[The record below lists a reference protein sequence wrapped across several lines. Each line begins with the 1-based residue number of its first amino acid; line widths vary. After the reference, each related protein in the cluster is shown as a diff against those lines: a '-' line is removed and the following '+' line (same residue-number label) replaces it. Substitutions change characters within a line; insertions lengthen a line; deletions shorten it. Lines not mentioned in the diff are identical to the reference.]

1 LICRNNQRREQ
12 PKLNSPLGKRTL
24 REFSEKSALINGAIE
39 RMGDGV
45 LIGVRLLSRSI
56 TEIYDNRLRRFGVTA
71 AQFILLSLINRRP
84 ITRADIAR
92 LQHLERSTLT
102 RNLKIILSK
111 GWVEEVRDNADGR
124 SRPIALTKAGKELL
138 REARPE
144 WMAGEI
150 EATTLL
156 GTDGMTII
164 INVADHILN
173 PTEFPPAAENDELP
187 SRGDKAPVNLA
198 GSHRLRP
205 P

>member
-1 LICRNNQRREQ
+1 MICRNNQRREQ

-56 TEIYDNRLRRFGVTA
+56 TEIYDNRLRRFGVTS

-124 SRPIALTKAGKELL
+124 SRPIALAEAGKELL
-138 REARPE
+138 REAGPE
-144 WMAGEI
+144 WMSAEI

-164 INVADHILN
+164 INVAYHILN
-173 PTEFPPAAENDELP
+173 PTEFLPTAENNELP
-187 SRGDKAPVNLA
+187 TRGDEAPVNLA

>member
-1 LICRNNQRREQ
+1 MICRNNQRREQ

-173 PTEFPPAAENDELP
+173 PTEFPPTAEE
-187 SRGDKAPVNLA
+187 R
-198 GSHRLRP
+198 
-205 P
+205 